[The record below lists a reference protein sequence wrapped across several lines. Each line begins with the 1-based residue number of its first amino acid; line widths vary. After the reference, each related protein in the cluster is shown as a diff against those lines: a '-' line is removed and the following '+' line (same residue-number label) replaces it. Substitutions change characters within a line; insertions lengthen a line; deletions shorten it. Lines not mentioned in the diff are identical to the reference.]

1 MYVSA
6 RVVHCE
12 QCGRAW
18 LKGYYEGDLEVDPQ
32 AECGER
38 HFVWVELSTVDL
50 YRIAASSGQ
59 RSLDLTKFEARKAVP
74 AQAATDAGP
83 APLAPAAEGG
93 PTMSKDSPIT
103 SDPNDPRNAVEPPL
117 DEMRARVLI
126 ARGILT
132 IDDVITMIENGDVI
146 VPVAEPYVQ
155 PGDVGRDRGTGRRR
169 HPVPRPRTPG

>member
-1 MYVSA
+1 
-6 RVVHCE
+6 
-12 QCGRAW
+12 
-18 LKGYYEGDLEVDPQ
+18 
-32 AECGER
+32 
-38 HFVWVELSTVDL
+38 
-50 YRIAASSGQ
+50 
-59 RSLDLTKFEARKAVP
+59 
-74 AQAATDAGP
+74 
-83 APLAPAAEGG
+83 
-93 PTMSKDSPIT
+93 MSKDSPIT